1 MITSKKEIYKNIF
14 VYKNQFKDV
23 GKTLD
28 IIKKSESQTEDFSIG
43 KWKPWGEFGTIA
55 KANFKP
61 NKQQEDNNS
70 QYSLDQKE
78 ILDEIREIYLN
89 VSKDYVSTCRDS
101 VDWPD
106 FVDNLDLG
114 SKNWMMGSIDV
125 LKHFE
130 NPTKNIAMH
139 YHTDQSYAKLEDDSN
154 KFVLT
159 ISMYLNDDHEG
170 GEISFVHYEND
181 KMMVTTLR
189 PEAGDVVVFPSF
201 YPYYHGVLP
210 ITKNEKYLLR
220 MFYFWKYPGNKEW
233 LENQAKYGKDTW
245 KQMEEKRLEDLYA
258 WITAQN
264 FYNTKNQ
271 GKNLDRNVVFVP
283 ADLPSENRTYIEGKD
298 LLNGR

>member
-14 VYKNQFKDV
+14 VYKNQFKDIN
-23 GKTLD
+23 KTLD
-28 IIKKSESQTEDFSIG
+28 IIKKSESQVDDFILS
-43 KWKPWGEFGTIA
+43 KWKPWGEFGMIA
-55 KANFKP
+55 KANFMP
-61 NKQQEDNNS
+61 TRQQLDDNS
-70 QYSLDQKE
+70 QYSMDQKE
-78 ILDEIREIYLN
+78 IVNEIKEIYLN
-89 VSKDYVSTCRDS
+89 VAKDYMEACGDS

-106 FVDNLDLG
+106 FVDNLDLT
-114 SKNWMMGSIDV
+114 SERWILGSIDV

-139 YHTDQSYAKLEDDSN
+139 YHTDQSYAKLDDDSN

-170 GEISFVHYEND
+170 GELSFVHYKDGE
-181 KMMVTTLR
+181 MIVTTLR

-220 MFYFWKYPGNKEW
+220 MFYFWRYDGSKEW
-233 LENQAKYGKDTW
+233 LENQAKYGKDVW

-258 WITAQN
+258 WTTAQN
-264 FYNTKNQ
+264 FYNTRNQ
-271 GKNLDRNVVFVP
+271 GENLDRNVVFVP
-283 ADLPSENRTYIEGKD
+283 EDLPIENITYINGKD
-298 LLNGR
+298 L

>member
-1 MITSKKEIYKNIF
+1 MITDKKEIYKNIF

-28 IIKKSESQTEDFSIG
+28 IIKKSESQTEDLSFG
-43 KWKPWGEFGTIA
+43 KWKPWGDFGSIS
-55 KANFKP
+55 KANFEPSKDQA
-61 NKQQEDNNS
+61 NDNS

-78 ILDEIREIYLN
+78 ILEEIREIYLN
-89 VSKDYVSTCRDS
+89 VSKDYMLMCHDS
-101 VDWPD
+101 VTWPH
-106 FVDNLDLG
+106 FVNNLDLE
-114 SKNWMMGSIDV
+114 SEKWMMGSIDV

-130 NPTKNIAMH
+130 NPKKNIAMH
-139 YHTDQSYAKLEDDSN
+139 YHTDQSYAKMEDDSN
-154 KFVLT
+154 KCVLT

-181 KMMVTTLR
+181 KMLVTTLR

-201 YPYYHGVLP
+201 YPYYHGVMP

-220 MFYFWKYPGNKEW
+220 MFYFWKYPGSEEW

-245 KQMEEKRLEDLYA
+245 AKMEEKRLEDLYA

-283 ADLPSENRTYIEGKD
+283 EDLPLENRRYIEGKD